1 MLTCET
7 EQNRARG
14 HLVRDAR
21 AGLIPESD
29 AVADE
34 IRARMKIAART
45 LLSLAANAERPSRTS
60 ENRAIMEILAD
71 LRHYC
76 EFKGYAYDELDTAAT
91 ELYES
96 EGNLTL
102 GYRPGRLLLTLISS
116 LTRARFSTRPSLLAR

>member
-29 AVADE
+29 SVADE
-34 IRARMKIAART
+34 IRARMKIGAGT
-45 LLSLAANAERPSRTS
+45 LLSLAANAERPSGTS
-60 ENRAIMEILAD
+60 ENRAITEIPAD

-76 EFKGYAYDELDTAAT
+76 DLKGYAYDELDTAET

-96 EGNLTL
+96 EGNLNT
-102 GYRPGRLLLTLISS
+102 
-116 LTRARFSTRPSLLAR
+116 